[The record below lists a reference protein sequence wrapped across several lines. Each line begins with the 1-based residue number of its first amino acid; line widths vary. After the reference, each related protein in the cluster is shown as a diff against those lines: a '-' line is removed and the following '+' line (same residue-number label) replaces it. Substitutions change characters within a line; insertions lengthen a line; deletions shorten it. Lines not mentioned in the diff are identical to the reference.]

1 MNVPF
6 RESIYE
12 LRRLLRYVRP
22 YRARLAGGIAA
33 LALVG
38 MAEGLIALMFTPLL
52 DSVLTRS
59 NTDSRMPLLKLP
71 FSNGRIVYLNS
82 FVPRGI
88 QHIGAVFGISL
99 IFLFV
104 VKAVAEY
111 FGVVEIQ
118 HVGQSATTDLRNRI
132 YEKLVRQPIGFFQTQ
147 TTGRLMSTVINDV
160 DRARSTL
167 SDTLSSFFQYVF
179 TFTSLAMVLL
189 VTNWKMTLVSA
200 IYVPMVLWPV
210 SKLGRRIR
218 RSVESSQS
226 RLGELNQIL
235 QETLS
240 GNRVVKAFGMERFE
254 IGRFHEAARRL
265 MRENMRWIRHIVLT
279 SPLMDMLTPI
289 VVVPLV
295 LYARNQIRHHD
306 ARHLRHLHLRADS
319 RLRTR
324 ERNGRSLPAI

>member
-1 MNVPF
+1 MKVQF

-22 YRARLAGGIAA
+22 YRARLAAGIAA

-38 MAEGLIALMFTPLL
+38 LAEGLIALMFTPLL
-52 DSVLTRS
+52 DRVLNPS
-59 NTDSRMPLLKLP
+59 STDSRLPLLKLP
-71 FSNGRIVYLNS
+71 FGSHIVYLNS
-82 FVPRGI
+82 FMPRSI
-88 QHIGAVFGISL
+88 HYIGAVFGISL

-111 FGVVEIQ
+111 LGIVEIQ

-167 SDTLSSFFQYVF
+167 SDTLASFFQYVF
-179 TFTSLAMVLL
+179 TFLSLAVILVL
-189 VTNWKMTLVSA
+189 THWRMTLVSA
-200 IYVPMVLWPV
+200 IYIPMVLWPV

-254 IGRFHEAARRL
+254 VGRFREAAQRL
-265 MRENMRWIRHIVLT
+265 MRETCAGSAT
-279 SPLMDMLTPI
+279 SC
-289 VVVPLV
+289 
-295 LYARNQIRHHD
+295 
-306 ARHLRHLHLRADS
+306 
-319 RLRTR
+319 
-324 ERNGRSLPAI
+324 